1 MTDVSARPASASSGF
16 PARGVGRFGELD
28 STRVRGPVTVAAIL
42 TAVLVG
48 LAVAAGPTA
57 TAILLAAAAL
67 LLAVGWPVLT
77 APRRVVEQR
86 TVIAA
91 TGLSCALT
99 VAGTAG
105 PHRLVWLPVVVAVG
119 MIGAFFLLLLTPGGR
134 ESLTEGMSGALWGI
148 VVLASGACYV
158 PLALAP
164 AGPRHVGVAVVAVVV
179 GALVEVLGRIPRL
192 ARWVILLAMALGGVA
207 GWIAAAMLGQP
218 PTAGLGLGMLVAS
231 LSVSARRVF
240 GALKGT
246 RTTLGAVTVGSCS
259 VLLLG
264 VVVLALGS
272 LGGIAPT

>member
-134 ESLTEGMSGALWGI
+134 ESLTEGMSGALGASSCSPRALVTCHSRWPRPA
-148 VVLASGACYV
+148 LATWEWPSWPSSWAPSSRSSGAS
-158 PLALAP
+158 PDSP
-164 AGPRHVGVAVVAVVV
+164 DG
-179 GALVEVLGRIPRL
+179 
-192 ARWVILLAMALGGVA
+192 
-207 GWIAAAMLGQP
+207 
-218 PTAGLGLGMLVAS
+218 
-231 LSVSARRVF
+231 
-240 GALKGT
+240 
-246 RTTLGAVTVGSCS
+246 
-259 VLLLG
+259 
-264 VVVLALGS
+264 
-272 LGGIAPT
+272 